1 MCIKKLYFLLIFFS
15 FCVFACST
23 ELKLNIYTLENCA
36 AAVLRLRVPH
46 IPAPQLSSWFSAG
59 PSGGRWR
66 CLSHLILRARLSLA
80 LLDRLDLV
88 GRTSEMARAFG
99 IDFFSVLSRGSQYR
113 VESMTL
119 RLAHSQNYVAVAPS
133 PEQVARQP
141 AMEALPLVME
151 PRSAMYP
158 DPVCVLD
165 FQSLYPS
172 MIIAYNLCYSTCI
185 GKPAHAAAAAA
196 ATATAATADGSLPTY
211 KVKLGCS
218 EYVTPLQTLAGGKP
232 GANGLVIA
240 PNGVAFV
247 PSAVRPGV
255 LPRLLNE
262 ILSTR
267 IMVKAAMKR
276 APSSLR
282 VLLRCLNARQFGLK
296 LIANVTYGYTAA
308 GFSGRMPMAEL
319 ADAIVQS
326 GRATLEAAIALVE
339 NHPTWKAKV
348 VYGDTDSLFVQ
359 LPGRTVEEAFAIG
372 AQIAAAVTA
381 ANPPPVTLKLEKVY
395 RPSVL
400 LSKKR
405 YVGAM
410 YESPGQKMP
419 SFDAKGIE
427 TVRRD
432 ACPAVAKIMEKT
444 LRLLFA
450 SGDLSTVRIYLEKQ
464 WTRILSGRVSV
475 SDFIFAKEVRL
486 GTYSTRAAVIP
497 PAALVATRAMAS
509 DPRAEPRYGERVP
522 YVVVYGEPGA
532 RLSDMV
538 VPPRALVE
546 SGGRLRLHAVYYITK
561 QIIPAIERALSLV
574 GADVRAWFAAM
585 PRPQRTLP
593 QKRPQDSLPLLP
605 DTGDLGVSNS
615 RGVGGAAVPMN
626 RAATANQF
634 SGAGALTI
642 DRFYLSRHCSV
653 CDELTHASK
662 PLCERCLTEPQLAA
676 AVLSSRCNR
685 LGRQY
690 THLVKVCA
698 ACGGGGTVNV
708 EEGGIVCDSLD
719 CGVYFE
725 RRKVWRE
732 LQAGEALA
740 AAGLKALVI

>member
-1 MCIKKLYFLLIFFS
+1 MRG
-15 FCVFACST
+15 

-46 IPAPQLSSWFSAG
+46 IPPPQLSSWFAAG

-66 CLSHLILRARLSLA
+66 CLSHLALRARLSLA

-88 GRTSEMARAFG
+88 GRTSELARTFG
-99 IDFFSVLSRGSQYR
+99 IDFFAVLSRGSQYR

-119 RLAHSQNYVAVAPS
+119 RLAHSQNYVTMAPS

-151 PRSAMYP
+151 PRSALYP

-172 MIIAYNLCYSTCI
+172 MIIAYNLCYSTCV

-196 ATATAATADGSLPTY
+196 AAATTTAAADGFTSSPSAF

-218 EYVTPLQTLAGGKP
+218 EYVTPLEALSGGKP
-232 GANGLVIA
+232 GAEGLVVA

-247 PSAVRPGV
+247 PSAVRPGI
-255 LPRLLNE
+255 LPRLLSE

-326 GRATLEAAIALVE
+326 GRATLENAIAMVE
-339 NHPTWKAKV
+339 SHPTWKAKV

-372 AQIAAAVTA
+372 AEMAASITA

-395 RPSVL
+395 RPCVL

-410 YESPGQKMP
+410 YESPSQKVP
-419 SFDAKGIE
+419 NFDAKGIE

-432 ACPAVAKIMEKT
+432 SCPAVAKIMEKV

-450 SGDLSTVRIYLEKQ
+450 SGDLSTVRMYLEKQ
-464 WTRILSGRVSV
+464 WTRILSGRVSI

-486 GTYSTRAAVIP
+486 GTYSTRAGVVP

-532 RLSDMV
+532 RLADMV

-574 GADVRAWFAAM
+574 GADVKAWFAAM

-593 QKRPQDSLPLLP
+593 QKRPQESLPLLP
-605 DTGDLGVSNS
+605 DSGGGGN
-615 RGVGGAAVPMN
+615 GGAINKAVG
-626 RAATANQF
+626 ATSGHF
-634 SGAGALTI
+634 SGGGGGGALTI
-642 DRFYLSRHCSV
+642 DRFYLSRHCAV

-690 THLVKVCA
+690 SHLVKVCG
-698 ACGGGGTVNV
+698 ACGGGGGVVNL

-725 RRKVWRE
+725 RRKVLRE
-732 LQAGEALA
+732 LQAAEALA
-740 AAGLKALVI
+740 TAGLKTLVL

>member
-1 MCIKKLYFLLIFFS
+1 
-15 FCVFACST
+15 
-23 ELKLNIYTLENCA
+23 
-36 AAVLRLRVPH
+36 
-46 IPAPQLSSWFSAG
+46 
-59 PSGGRWR
+59 
-66 CLSHLILRARLSLA
+66 
-80 LLDRLDLV
+80 
-88 GRTSEMARAFG
+88 
-99 IDFFSVLSRGSQYR
+99 
-113 VESMTL
+113 MTL

-141 AMEALPLVME
+141 AMEAIPLVME

-172 MIIAYNLCYSTCI
+172 MIIAYNLCYSTCV

-196 ATATAATADGSLPTY
+196 AAADGTSSTPSSY
-211 KVKLGCS
+211 RIKLGCS
-218 EYVTPLQTLAGGKP
+218 EYVTPLQVLSGGKP
-232 GANGLVIA
+232 GSNGLVIS

-247 PSAVRPGV
+247 PQAVRPGV

-276 APSSLR
+276 ASSSMR

-326 GRATLEAAIALVE
+326 GRATLEAAIAMVE

-348 VYGDTDSLFVQ
+348 VYGDTDSLFIQ
-359 LPGRTVEEAFAIG
+359 LPGRTIEEAFAIG
-372 AQIAAAVTA
+372 ADIAAAVTA

-395 RPSVL
+395 RPCVL

-410 YESPGQKMP
+410 YESPSQKVP

-464 WTRILSGRVSV
+464 WTRILSGRVSI

-486 GTYSTRAAVIP
+486 GTYSARAAVVP
-497 PAALVATRAMAS
+497 PAALVATRAMAA

-532 RLSDMV
+532 RLADMV

-561 QIIPAIERALSLV
+561 QIIPSIERALSLV

-593 QKRPQDSLPLLP
+593 QKRPQESLPLLP
-605 DTGDLGVSNS
+605 DGGGGGNGYNTTTGGGGAGPSNRTMTAVVSNPLF
-615 RGVGGAAVPMN
+615 GGN
-626 RAATANQF
+626 
-634 SGAGALTI
+634 GALTI
-642 DRFYLSRHCSV
+642 DRFYLSRHCAV

-662 PLCERCLTEPQLAA
+662 PLCEKCLTEPQLAA

-690 THLVKVCA
+690 SHLLKVCG
-698 ACGGGGTVNV
+698 ACGGGGGTVNL
-708 EEGGIVCDSLD
+708 EDGGIVCDSLD

-725 RRKVWRE
+725 RRKVWKE
-732 LQAGEALA
+732 LQAAEALA
-740 AAGLKALVI
+740 AAGLKALVL